1 MPNYRIVAG
10 HGANR
15 IVVRD
20 EKGNETLRRASH
32 LKACDWKQKVSNM
45 VPGQQEYDKFGRSTK
60 LLIHPRDIL
69 DLQFDRN
76 TRNKG
81 EISPETEI
89 STIEANTTSVRDEH
103 GKIPPNHKASKVITN
118 LSSDRE
124 KSVDHSD
131 LSEKKGRVLAKSS
144 KSYTK
149 SNE

>member
-1 MPNYRIVAG
+1 MPNYRVVAF

-32 LKACDWKQKVSNM
+32 LKVCDWKQKVANM
-45 VPGQQEYDKFGRSTK
+45 VPEQQEYDKFGRSTK

-76 TRNKG
+76 TRNRG
-81 EISPETEI
+81 EISPDTEI
-89 STIEANTTSVRDEH
+89 STIEVNTTSGRDEH
-103 GKIPPNHKASKVITN
+103 GKIPPNHQASKVISN

-131 LSEKKGRVLAKSS
+131 LSEKRGEFSPKA
-144 KSYTK
+144 
-149 SNE
+149 